1 MTQALE
7 GGDFINITSNDADA
21 VIYCGDFNT
30 EPGDVPHKILTQYY
44 GLQDCHES
52 AAEKLYTCFALEN
65 TYRECD
71 GDTNPRAKTIDYIML
86 KSYFEA
92 RVSFSK
98 FFEPSSFSSFF
109 AFRKLFF
116 RHLILVILRGRDS
129 CMPP

>member
-1 MTQALE
+1 MDRLTQALE

-71 GDTNPRAKTIDYIML
+71 GDTNPRAKIIDYVMF

-98 FFEPSSFSSFF
+98 FFEPSIFLSHRVFRVFSPFESYFS
-109 AFRKLFF
+109 
-116 RHLILVILRGRDS
+116 DT
-129 CMPP
+129 

>member
-1 MTQALE
+1 MDRLTQALE

-71 GDTNPRAKTIDYIML
+71 GDTNPRAKTIDYIMF

-92 RVSFSK
+92 RVSFLSILNPQ
-98 FFEPSSFSSFF
+98 FFE
-109 AFRKLFF
+109 FF
-116 RHLILVILRGRDS
+116 RLSKVIFPTLDPCYPSGT
-129 CMPP
+129 